1 MITKEQNTALLAVGN
16 AALANEDWADYADY
30 CFSIEKGLRKQAFTY
45 LNKFL
50 KSAET
55 WTPDK
60 KNSVFKIFIPAF

>member
-30 CFSIEKGLRKQAFTY
+30 CFSREKGLRKQAFTY

-50 KSAET
+50 KLVVSGLE
-55 WTPDK
+55 
-60 KNSVFKIFIPAF
+60 SIHLIHY